1 LVRNRYVLNEKV
13 GNPET
18 WRYTWAISDDVT
30 LQSRCDFCGRDGLRL
45 TYEVARQDVSMWIC
59 ANCVGRYPVG
69 ADLDGMELEPPYAR
83 AHAHGLTARLKQQT
97 CQDTIRR
104 VQSTLPDPAL
114 EEVVVYFDRNLQL
127 SPQNAARLFG
137 AMLKI
142 GEETDARIFEIQTR
156 SKAHQDEFGDMPED
170 DRRLVWIA
178 LTPQQRRRLASL
190 GHAPAGT
197 VVRRGRSFT
206 HQDVG
211 NS

>member
-1 LVRNRYVLNEKV
+1 MVRNRYVLNEQV
-13 GNPET
+13 GSPDT
-18 WRYTWAISDDVT
+18 WRYTWAIRDDVT
-30 LQSRCDFCGRDGLRL
+30 LQSHCDFCGREGLRL
-45 TYEVARQDVSMWIC
+45 TYEVARQGSNLWIC
-59 ANCVGRYPVG
+59 ANCVGRYPIS
-69 ADLDGMELEPPYAR
+69 ADVEGMELEPPYAR

-104 VQSTLPDPAL
+104 VQTALPDPAL

-127 SPQNAARLFG
+127 SPQHAASLFG

-156 SKAHQDEFGDMPED
+156 SKAHQDEFGDLAEN

-197 VVRRGRSFT
+197 VVRRGRSFSPR
-206 HQDVG
+206 DAG
-211 NS
+211 GS